1 MSYTNRDLIE
11 CALKR
16 VNALAGTNGKLY
28 KDNTG
33 WFVKWGGNSNF
44 CESSRETREMLSYL
58 HGIEDAYKCIGKKNV
73 FILQDTND
81 GSIIGVHAS
90 REKAI
95 ERQSEC
101 IRYYDTRC
109 FKVVEKEVE
118 D

>member
-1 MSYTNRDLIE
+1 M
-11 CALKR
+11 
-16 VNALAGTNGKLY
+16 
-28 KDNTG
+28 
-33 WFVKWGGNSNF
+33 
-44 CESSRETREMLSYL
+44 
-58 HGIEDAYKCIGKKNV
+58 KKV

-101 IRYYDTRC
+101 IQYYDTRC